1 MKFSHMA
8 DCHIGSWREPKL
20 RDISTLAFI
29 RAIDASIARNV
40 DFVLISGDLFNTSLP
55 ALDRL
60 KIVVKKLK
68 ELKDRKINTYIIA
81 GSHDFSPSGKTILD
95 VLEDAGLCINVVK
108 GSVEGNKLKL
118 KFTIDEKTGAK
129 ITGML
134 GKKGMLERKY
144 YENLDKTNLEKEEG
158 FKIFMFHTALSEFKP
173 DDLEKMEA
181 QPLSLLP
188 KNFNYYAAGHVHYI
202 FERHEEGYGIIAYP
216 GALFPT
222 NFKELE
228 KFKNGGIYFYED
240 GKLSWEPIVIYNAY
254 SIILDCSHKSPN
266 QVEEEL
272 LNEIKGKE
280 FINTIVTI
288 RLEGKLSEGK
298 PSEINF
304 KDIFQKLYDKSAY
317 FVMKNTNKLTSA
329 EFEEINVTAD
339 TAEEVEELLIKEH
352 LQQIKLENL
361 TSDQEGKLTKALM
374 KALNAEKGDGEKVA
388 DFERRIIDEVDKIL
402 KIE

>member
-1 MKFSHMA
+1 MKFSHIA

-20 RDISTLAFI
+20 RDISTQAFV
-29 RAIDASIARNV
+29 RAIEASIAKNA
-40 DFVLISGDLFNTSLP
+40 DFVLIAGDLFNTSLP
-55 ALDRL
+55 SLDRL

-68 ELKDRKINTYIIA
+68 ELKDKGINTYIIA

-108 GSVEGNKLKL
+108 GSVEENRLKL
-118 KFTIDEKTGAK
+118 GFTIDKKTGAK

-134 GKKGMLERKY
+134 GKKGMLDKKY
-144 YENLDKTNLEKEEG
+144 YESLDKTNLEKEQG

-173 DDLEKMEA
+173 EDLEKMEA

-202 FERHEEGYGIIAYP
+202 FEKHEEGYGIIAYP

-228 KFKNGGIYFYED
+228 KFKNGGFYFYDD
-240 GKLSWEPIVIYNAY
+240 GKLTWEPIVIYNVH
-254 SIILDCSHKSPN
+254 SIKLDCNHKTPAK
-266 QVEEEL
+266 VEEEL
-272 LNEIKGKE
+272 LSEMKGKE

-288 RLEGKLSEGK
+288 RLEGQLNEGR

-304 KDIFQKLYDKSAY
+304 KEIFRKFYDKSAY
-317 FVMKNTNKLTSA
+317 FVMKNTNKLTSK
-329 EFEEINVTAD
+329 EFEEIKVTAD
-339 TAEEVEELLIKEH
+339 TAEEVEESLIKEH
-352 LQQIKLENL
+352 LQQIKLKDL
-361 TSDQEGKLTKALM
+361 TAEKEERLTKALM
-374 KALNAEKGDGEKVA
+374 NALNTEKDEGEKVA
-388 DFERRIIDEVDKIL
+388 DFEKRILDEVSKIL
-402 KIE
+402 KI